1 VTCTVCVFRNII
13 EGREAVAICDR
24 VTCLFV
30 LAFVESL
37 LSLGLTLSLV
47 LTDKLW
53 GAVLDE
59 LALVVETG
67 PLGKTVR
74 DVHDT
79 LTVEH
84 VASGEEVSMMMMI
97 KLGLED
103 CIPRLEVCLILI
115 VLKVDQAGEEQDHV
129 STLVHDGTVAEGAAD
144 LAGKLML
151 DRL

>member
-13 EGREAVAICDR
+13 EGGEAVATCDR

-47 LTDKLW
+47 LTNKLW

-67 PLGKTVR
+67 PLGKTIR

-84 VASGEEVSMMMMI
+84 VASEKDISMMMI
-97 KLGLED
+97 ELGLED
-103 CIPRLEVCLILI
+103 CIPRLEVGLVLI
-115 VLKVDQAGEEQDHV
+115 VLKMDQAGEEQDHV

-144 LAGKLML
+144 LAGKLVF

>member
-1 VTCTVCVFRNII
+1 MRASNTLSVSPHLFQHAIVTCTVCLFRNII
-13 EGREAVAICDR
+13 EDREAVAICDC

-47 LTDKLW
+47 LADELW

-59 LALVVETG
+59 ITLVVETG

-84 VASGEEVSMMMMI
+84 VASEEQISMM
-97 KLGLED
+97 
-103 CIPRLEVCLILI
+103 
-115 VLKVDQAGEEQDHV
+115 
-129 STLVHDGTVAEGAAD
+129 
-144 LAGKLML
+144 
-151 DRL
+151 

>member
-1 VTCTVCVFRNII
+1 MTCTVCVFRNII

-74 DVHDT
+74 DIHDT

-84 VASGEEVSMMMMI
+84 MASGEEVSMMMI
-97 KLGLED
+97 KLSLED
-103 CIPRLEVCLILI
+103 SIPRLEVCLILI

-144 LAGKLML
+144 LAGKLVL

>member
-1 VTCTVCVFRNII
+1 VTCTVCIFRNII

-59 LALVVETG
+59 LALVVETS
-67 PLGKTVR
+67 PLGETVR

-84 VASGEEVSMMMMI
+84 VASEKEISMTMI
-97 KLGLED
+97 GLGFAKLHTW
-103 CIPRLEVCLILI
+103 
-115 VLKVDQAGEEQDHV
+115 A
-129 STLVHDGTVAEGAAD
+129 
-144 LAGKLML
+144 
-151 DRL
+151 